1 MIQNVPRLT
10 LTVLFYFIFSLLFC
24 KDTSEKLKLK
34 HFNGSIIWYQKAKN
48 MDNVINNYIT
58 RLTFNLKSIN
68 SDCENQ
74 SHLETNMRNHK
85 EALEKNNI
93 LTYSV
98 IHV

>member
-1 MIQNVPRLT
+1 
-10 LTVLFYFIFSLLFC
+10 
-24 KDTSEKLKLK
+24 
-34 HFNGSIIWYQKAKN
+34 

-93 LTYSV
+93 LTYYV